1 LESPG
6 ALKSR
11 KIAHGIEGI
20 MHRDY
25 DVIVIGGGHAGTEA
39 AAASARAGARTL
51 LVTHH
56 LATIGEMS
64 CNPSIGGIG
73 KGHLVREIDA
83 LDGLMARAADQAGI
97 HFKMLNRSKGPAV
110 RGPRAQADRDLYRAA
125 IQRALHETPLLD
137 LREDSV
143 EDLTLAPDGS
153 LAGIVCEGGVRIT
166 CQAAVLTAGTFL
178 RGVIHVGH
186 EQHPAGRVG
195 EAPSIGLAHTLL
207 RLGLPMGRLK
217 TGTPPRLALA
227 SIDWENLTADP
238 GDAVPTPFSV
248 LTPAITNP
256 QLVCRIT
263 ETTPATHAVIND
275 NIHLSAVY
283 GGAISGRGPRYCPS
297 IEDKVVR
304 FAGRQRH
311 QIFLEPEGLNS
322 PIVYPNGISTSLPE
336 QVQRAMLATIPGLEK
351 AEIVRPGY
359 AVEYDFIDPRALA
372 PSLELRA
379 IPGLFFAGQINGTTG
394 YEEAAAQ
401 GALAGLN
408 AARRSHGA
416 AALILDRATSYIG
429 VMVDDL
435 TTHGVSEPYR
445 MFTSRAEY
453 RLTLRCDNADLR
465 LTPIGIDAGCVGA
478 DRRAAF
484 EQHAGSL
491 ATAIALAETDVKT
504 PQDLAQHGLTV
515 KADGQSRGVLDL
527 MGHDHDD
534 ANLTAAF
541 PWLIDLPP
549 RTLEQLNIE
558 ARYKGYLPRQRNEAR
573 QLRTN
578 DAVNLPP
585 DIDYTM
591 VGGLSTEMR
600 ERLVRAQPGSM
611 GALSRIP
618 GITPPAVMA
627 VIGHVRQRQGQKAA
641 LSEVPM
647 DLCST

>member
-227 SIDWENLTADP
+227 SIDWESLTADP

-322 PIVYPNGISTSLPE
+322 PLVYPNGISTSLPE

-504 PQDLAQHGLTV
+504 PQDLAQHGLIV

-585 DIDYTM
+585 DIDYTV